1 MSENQAK
8 KHSEEIKDR
17 LDESAEVKDSETN
30 PTSNSLSRR
39 SFLGRAGSSTAVAAA
54 SVGFPALLLTENVEA
69 HGADRISDHHDDD
82 DEDSSRKGRSF
93 RIRLEAATA
102 ERKVPTPRQINNG
115 DEARYHNFIG
125 NYSQGLPHDSIGEV
139 DRAAYRALLTAVRTG
154 DPEDFAEIPLG
165 GNVKLAGPQGGLAF
179 DLEGTDS
186 GQLTIPPSPALASA
200 ERAGEMVEDYWM
212 ALARDIPFSQY
223 ERANYRGGDH

>member
-1 MSENQAK
+1 MNENQEK
-8 KHSEEIKDR
+8 KHSEEIQDR
-17 LDESAEVKDSETN
+17 VDGKVETKDSATIS
-30 PTSNSLSRR
+30 TSNSLSRR
-39 SFLGRAGSSTAVAAA
+39 SFLGRAGTSTAVAAA
-54 SVGFPALLLTENVEA
+54 SVGFPTLLLTENAEA
-69 HGADRISDHHDDD
+69 HGVVRISDHDD
-82 DEDSSRKGRSF
+82 DEDDSSRRGRSF
-93 RIRLEAATA
+93 RIRVEAATA

-115 DEARYHNFIG
+115 DEARYDNFIG

-139 DRAAYRALLTAVRTG
+139 DRAAYRALLTAVKTG
-154 DPEDFAEIPLG
+154 DPDEFAEIPLG

-212 ALARDIPFSQY
+212 ALARDIPFHLK
-223 ERANYRGGDH
+223 GHPVL